1 MTKNV
6 EANNARGVLSRLLRD
21 EAGNV
26 IAIMAA
32 AVVPVL
38 GLVGGGVDMSRL
50 YLAQTRL
57 QAACDAGSLMGRKVM
72 GGGQWT
78 DGSNRANTKAVEAFN
93 ANFEPGA
100 FGTGA
105 VTKSFSESAGKVT
118 GTATVVVPMALMQ
131 IFGQDE
137 RTLNVTC
144 SSEMRIPN
152 SDVMFVLDTTGSMES
167 AADGNSVT
175 TSNPS
180 KVDELKLATKCFYET
195 LTQRNIDDVT
205 ASQCGESSD
214 PVETDSNTSQIRF
227 GFVPYSINVNVG
239 RLLPL
244 DYIANTWNYQSREAN
259 WVEDVDNSYTLG
271 AIGSYTQVG
280 TPSTVPSS
288 GSWANAANNV
298 TIGSTTYLKTVSQT
312 KNGLDCTKL
321 TVPAAQPTGPTTVGP
336 YQTGSTPTPV
346 YPATSVTLTFEKKV
360 TSGTISYRYTPQY
373 TPASNNKR
381 CYLQT
386 KSSSSVETTSYTAPR
401 PVTWIPKTVFSNWT
415 YKQVAID
422 VSDLKD
428 TGNNSWNTS
437 LSLPIG
443 ASGANTTINW
453 DGCILERQ
461 TDKTMSDWDTSEDS
475 TAKDMAIDLVP
486 NPSDPSTLWGPRLH
500 NVLYARTTLD
510 GSGNITSTKTLSNI
524 TTTKN
529 MNRPSFNTTTTAC
542 PTQSKLYDVW
552 APNDYK
558 AYVNSITT
566 DGYTF
571 HDIGLLWGARLMSPT
586 GIFATHNA
594 VANDNVQRHMIFMT
608 DGDTVGH
615 PDAMSAY
622 GLPWYDRLQTSGAPS
637 QGDLD
642 AIIDA
647 RTEALCTAIKNM
659 NITLWVISYGNG
671 VNSTTEAR
679 LEDCASD
686 GKYFPY
692 DPSQSLTAQFK
703 QIAAQISALR
713 LTT

>member
-1 MTKNV
+1 MTNNF
-6 EANNARGVLSRLLRD
+6 EANDLRGILSRLLKN

-32 AVVPVL
+32 AVVPVI

-72 GGGQWT
+72 AGGQWA
-78 DGSNRANTKAVEAFN
+78 DYGGRANTQAVRAFN

-105 VTKSFSESAGKVT
+105 VSKSFTESAGKVT
-118 GTATVVVPMALMQ
+118 GTASVVVPMALMQ
-131 IFGQDE
+131 VFGKGPQ
-137 RTLNVTC
+137 TINVSC

-152 SDVMFVLDTTGSMES
+152 SDVMFVLDTTGSMDR
-167 AADGNSVT
+167 AADGGSVSGT
-175 TSNPS
+175 NPA
-180 KVDELKLATKCFYET
+180 KITELKLATKCFYET

-205 ASQCGESSD
+205 ATQCGETTD

-271 AIGSYTQVG
+271 PVGSYTQNG
-280 TPSTVPSS
+280 TPSTNNSG
-288 GSWANAANNV
+288 GSWANTANNV
-298 TIGSTTYLKTVSQT
+298 TVGGTTYLKTVSQR
-312 KNGLDCTKL
+312 KNGLNCANL
-321 TVPAAQPTGPTTVGP
+321 SVPAVQSSGPTTVGP
-336 YQTGSTPTPV
+336 YQTGTTPTPV
-346 YPATSVTLTFEKKV
+346 YPATSITLTYEKKV
-360 TSGTISYRYTPQY
+360 TSGTLSYRYTPQN
-373 TPASNNKR
+373 TPASSNRR
-381 CYLQT
+381 CYLQ
-386 KSSSSVETTSYTAPR
+386 SSSTSSVVTTAYTADR
-401 PVTWIPKTVFSNWT
+401 QVTWIPKTVFSTWS

-428 TGNNSWNTS
+428 TGNNSWNS
-437 LSLPIG
+437 SISLPIG
-443 ASGANTTINW
+443 TNGANTTINW
-453 DGCILERQ
+453 SGCILERQ
-461 TDKTMSDWDTSEDS
+461 TDKTMTTWDTSEDS
-475 TAKDMAIDLVP
+475 TAKDMAIDLIP
-486 NPSDPSTLWGPRLH
+486 DPSDPTTLWGPRLH
-500 NVLYARTTLD
+500 DVLYARTTLD
-510 GSGNITSTKTLSNI
+510 GSGNITSTKTLNTI
-524 TTTKN
+524 TTNKN

-542 PTQSKLYDVW
+542 PTQAKLYEIWDP
-552 APNDYK
+552 AAYK
-558 AYVNSITT
+558 SYVNSIST

-586 GIFATHNA
+586 GIFAAHNS

-608 DGDTVGH
+608 DGDTVGNV
-615 PDAMSAY
+615 DAMAAY
-622 GLPWYDRLQTSGAPS
+622 GLPWYDRLQTAGAPS
-637 QGDLD
+637 QDDLD

-647 RTEALCTAIKNM
+647 RTAALCTAIKNM
-659 NITLWVISYGNG
+659 NVTLWVISYGNG
-671 VNSTTEAR
+671 VNSATEDR
-679 LEDCASD
+679 LEQCASD

-692 DPSQSLTAQFK
+692 DPDQSLTAQFK
-703 QIAAQISALR
+703 QIASQISALR